1 MRIGFIGLGVMGV
14 PMALNLINAGH
25 SLTVHRVKERSQVLI
40 DSGATAAGS
49 AADVARAAE
58 VVILMLPD
66 TPDVEHVLT
75 ADDGVLAGLAPG
87 ALVIDMSSISPV
99 ATRSLAE
106 QVEAAGGAWVD
117 APVSGGEVGARD
129 GALTIFIGGAQEPVE
144 RAMPLLEV
152 MGKTITHLGPAGAGQ
167 ATKVV
172 NQIIVGLTIEA
183 VAEGLAVAEAS
194 GIDPA
199 AVREALSG
207 GFASSRILEMHGKR
221 MVERTFDPGFRM
233 RLHRKDLGLA
243 LAAAKHHGTSVPGVE
258 AVAAQM
264 DAAIARDWA
273 ELDHSALFR
282 LLTEEPTS

>member
-1 MRIGFIGLGVMGV
+1 MQIGFIGLGVMGV
-14 PMALNLINAGH
+14 PMARNLIAAGH
-25 SLTVHRVKERSQVLI
+25 ELTVHRVKERSQVLL
-40 DSGATAAGS
+40 DEGATAATSPSEVSRG
-49 AADVARAAE
+49 AE

-66 TPDVEHVLT
+66 TPDVEQVLA
-75 ADDGVLAGLAPG
+75 ADDGVLAGLKRG

-99 ATRSLAE
+99 ATRTLAE
-106 QVEAAGGAWVD
+106 QVQAAGGAWVD

-129 GALTIFIGGAQEPVE
+129 GALTIFVGGTEQAVE

-243 LAAAKHHGTSVPGVE
+243 LTAAEHHGTEVPGVR

-264 DAAIARDWA
+264 DAAIARDWSD
-273 ELDHSALFR
+273 LDHSALFR
-282 LLTEEPTS
+282 LLVEGEQK

>member
-1 MRIGFIGLGVMGV
+1 MQIGFIGLGVMGV
-14 PMALNLINAGH
+14 PMARNLIAAGH
-25 SLTVHRVKERSQVLI
+25 DLTVHRVKERSQVLV
-40 DSGATAAGS
+40 DEGATAAATPSEVSRG
-49 AADVARAAE
+49 AE

-66 TPDVEHVLT
+66 TPDVEQVLT
-75 ADDGVLAGLAPG
+75 ADDGVLAGLKPG

-99 ATRSLAE
+99 ATRTLAE

-129 GALTIFIGGAQEPVE
+129 GSLTIFVGGTEQAVE

-183 VAEGLAVAEAS
+183 VAEGLALAEAS

-199 AVREALSG
+199 AVRKALSG

-221 MVERTFDPGFRM
+221 MIERTFDPGFRV

-243 LAAAKHHGTSVPGVE
+243 LTAAEHHGTEVPGVR

-264 DAAIARDWA
+264 DAAIARDWSD
-273 ELDHSALFR
+273 LDHSVLFR
-282 LLTEEPTS
+282 LLVEGEQG